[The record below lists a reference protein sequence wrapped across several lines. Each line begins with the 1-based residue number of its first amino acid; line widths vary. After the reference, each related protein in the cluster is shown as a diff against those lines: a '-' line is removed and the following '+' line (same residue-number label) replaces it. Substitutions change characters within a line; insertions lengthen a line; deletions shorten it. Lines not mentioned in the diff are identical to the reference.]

1 MTLDR
6 AIAFFML
13 LVCLLYGY
21 SAWFIMDP
29 SIPPFMARNPVWPSS
44 FPKMLAV
51 GGAFF
56 SILVLIAPHRPKDD
70 PDIDVSRMSEY
81 NYGQAIALLAL
92 MTAYAMLLLP
102 LGFLASTFLF
112 LMLGSLA
119 LGERRWIAMILAS
132 GIASFGIWYLVQE
145 VLDIFL
151 RPFPA
156 VLGM

>member
-145 VLDIFL
+145 VLGIFL

>member
-70 PDIDVSRMSEY
+70 PDIDVSRMSDY
-81 NYGQAIALLAL
+81 NYGQAITLLAL
-92 MTAYAMLLLP
+92 MAAYAMLLLP

-145 VLDIFL
+145 VLGIFL

-156 VLGM
+156 ILGM

>member
-6 AIAFFML
+6 TIALFML
-13 LVCLLYGY
+13 LVCVLYGY

-29 SIPPFMARNPVWPSS
+29 TIPPFMARNPVWPSS
-44 FPKMLAV
+44 FPKMLAI

-56 SILVLIAPHRPKDD
+56 AILVLIAPHRPKDD
-70 PDIDVSRMSEY
+70 PDIDLSRISEY

-92 MTAYAMLLLP
+92 MVAYALLLVP

-112 LMLGSLA
+112 LMLGSFA

-145 VLDIFL
+145 VLGIFL
-151 RPFPA
+151 RPLPA
-156 VLGM
+156 MMGV

>member
-70 PDIDVSRMSEY
+70 PDIDVSRMSDY

-92 MTAYAMLLLP
+92 MAAYAMLLLP

-112 LMLGSLA
+112 LMLGSLT

-145 VLDIFL
+145 VLGIFL

-156 VLGM
+156 ILGM

>member
-6 AIAFFML
+6 TIALFML
-13 LVCLLYGY
+13 LVCVVYGY

-29 SIPPFMARNPVWPSS
+29 AIPPFMARNPVWPSS
-44 FPKMLAV
+44 FPKMLAI

-56 SILVLIAPHRPKDD
+56 AILVLIAPHRPKDD
-70 PDIDVSRMSEY
+70 PDIDLSRMSEY

-92 MTAYAMLLLP
+92 MVAYALLLVP
-102 LGFLASTFLF
+102 LGFLVSTFLF

-145 VLDIFL
+145 VLGIFL
-151 RPFPA
+151 RPLPA
-156 VLGM
+156 MLGV

>member
-70 PDIDVSRMSEY
+70 PDIDVSRMSDY

-92 MTAYAMLLLP
+92 MAAYAMLLLP

-112 LMLGSLA
+112 LMLGSLT

-145 VLDIFL
+145 VLGIFL

-156 VLGM
+156 VLGV

>member
-92 MTAYAMLLLP
+92 MAAYAMLLLP

-145 VLDIFL
+145 VLGIFL